1 MGVSFL
7 WQAHSWL
14 QSFATSGQM
23 ELAMWIA
30 PQAPPEEAGG
40 LVICWVDGGGKFS
53 HEENGKVS
61 DDVPL
66 RSSCFGHVLVV
77 QFEWGPGEAS
87 PCVM

>member
-40 LVICWVDGGGKFS
+40 WSFVGLKAEGFFS
-53 HEENGKVS
+53 HEGKWEG
-61 DDVPL
+61 
-66 RSSCFGHVLVV
+66 F
-77 QFEWGPGEAS
+77 
-87 PCVM
+87 